1 MHHTYMRECLWSWGC
16 VGEEGVGWMVV
27 IRDRLLSME
36 KRWREMR
43 FWVWS
48 LLLASFCI
56 VEVHIYPRSEIDS
69 KYRFPLKGLS
79 SFPSIFVCMQYHM
92 PNCIARCSYPSL
104 CSIITY
110 PILFFH
116 QTPWTAVKLLAIPE
130 SHCGDTS
137 PIACCSPLLI
147 LSRLLGKYVC
157 NPSLLFKNV
166 PVFSNLFTSLA
177 TIHGGSSRLP
187 GCMR

>member
-1 MHHTYMRECLWSWGC
+1 MRGEEVGGFGEDGWEEVGGWWALWRFFRESCRFRWGLWGRLRDQNNGLWGMHHTYMRECLWSWGC

-48 LLLASFCI
+48 LLLASYCI

-69 KYRFPLKGLS
+69 KYRFPLKGPS

-92 PNCIARCSYPSL
+92 PNCIARWSYPSL

-116 QTPWTAVKLLAIPE
+116 QTP
-130 SHCGDTS
+130 
-137 PIACCSPLLI
+137 
-147 LSRLLGKYVC
+147 
-157 NPSLLFKNV
+157 
-166 PVFSNLFTSLA
+166 
-177 TIHGGSSRLP
+177 
-187 GCMR
+187 